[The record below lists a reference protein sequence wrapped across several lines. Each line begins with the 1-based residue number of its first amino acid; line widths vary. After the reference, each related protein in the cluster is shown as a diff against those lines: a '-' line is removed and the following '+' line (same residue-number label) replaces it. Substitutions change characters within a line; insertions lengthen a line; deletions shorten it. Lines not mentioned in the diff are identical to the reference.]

1 MLEASEKTVTAHYYT
16 AKEAA
21 TIAEME
27 KVFGYMG
34 AKGLQGTEDEE
45 PIPQAYIDELQE
57 LNRREGAEY
66 IRLEKEEAA
75 LRSKTFINSGLN
87 DINDFF

>member
-1 MLEASEKTVTAHYYT
+1 MIFSKIKFFFKINFLCHFFRFSPIHFFLKVVLEASEKTVTAHYYT

-45 PIPQAYIDELQE
+45 PIPQA
-57 LNRREGAEY
+57 
-66 IRLEKEEAA
+66 
-75 LRSKTFINSGLN
+75 
-87 DINDFF
+87 